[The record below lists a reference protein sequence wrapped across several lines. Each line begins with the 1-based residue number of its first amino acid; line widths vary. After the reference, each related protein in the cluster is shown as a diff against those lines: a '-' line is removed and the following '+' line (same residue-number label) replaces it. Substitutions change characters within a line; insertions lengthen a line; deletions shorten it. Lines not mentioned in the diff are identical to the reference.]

1 LSDGHDPDI
10 LRPERPENE
19 MPETERSEPDT
30 QPEKRPSP
38 VLRYGVA
45 TDVGRVRTNNEDSLL
60 VLDGLWAVADGM
72 GGHRAGEVA
81 SQLAVRGLELTMA
94 SVEQTPT
101 VEQLIEGVRRA
112 NIAIIE
118 DSLTNPDHRGM
129 GTTITALAPVDLK
142 GEETLAVINVGDSR
156 TYRLHDGELEQ
167 LTEDHSM
174 VQEMVRDG
182 RLTPEEAATHP
193 QRNVVTRAL
202 GVEPDLDVDWLTV
215 TPYAGDRFVLASD
228 GLFDEIPDRLIAGV
242 LRRQPDPYAAADEL
256 VRLANEAG
264 GHDNVT
270 VIVVD
275 VVDDG
280 GRAETA
286 SGALAS
292 DKTQAVPIVGT
303 AFARTGVAVKPS
315 DTDTSTEE
323 DVDAARGAPAT
334 TDEATSGAGDAASA
348 AAADD
353 RRGRRLTWRVVA
365 FAAVVVLILAVAAGA
380 VLWQARN
387 TYFVTF
393 DDGEVTIFRGQP
405 GGLLWF
411 EPTVEERTGITE
423 REVPP
428 FRRTA
433 IENGVERSSLA
444 EAERYVATLQEL
456 IDERATTTTTST
468 TTTATTTTVPPTTV
482 PVAPPPTVTP

>member
-1 LSDGHDPDI
+1 VTEPTESTAPASAPDEPDA
-10 LRPERPENE
+10 PER
-19 MPETERSEPDT
+19 RSP
-30 QPEKRPSP
+30 P
-38 VLRYGVA
+38 VLRCGVA
-45 TDVGRVRTNNEDSLL
+45 TDVGRVRTNNEDALL
-60 VLDGLWAVADGM
+60 VLDRLWAVADGM

-81 SQLAVRGLELTMA
+81 SQLAVHAL
-94 SVEQTPT
+94 EQTLRGVDHPLT
-101 VEQLIEGVRRA
+101 VEQLIDAVRRA

-118 DSLTNPDHRGM
+118 DSLTNPEHRGM
-129 GTTITALAPVDLK
+129 GTTITALAPIDMK
-142 GEETLAVINVGDSR
+142 GEGTLAVINVGDSR

-182 RLTPEEAATHP
+182 RLSPEEAATHP

-228 GLFDEIPDRLIAGV
+228 GLFDEVADSRIAGV
-242 LRRQPDPYAAADEL
+242 LRRQPDPYAAAEEL

-280 GRAETA
+280 GRAESA
-286 SGALAS
+286 SEALAGE
-292 DKTQAVPIVGT
+292 KTQAVPIVGT
-303 AFARTGVAVKPS
+303 AFARTGVDVAPSEAEAEADTAAAPTAAAAPS
-315 DTDTSTEE
+315 DTAT
-323 DVDAARGAPAT
+323 AAGEAAT
-334 TDEATSGAGDAASA
+334 
-348 AAADD
+348 
-353 RRGRRLTWRVVA
+353 RRRLTWRVIA
-365 FAAVVVLILAVAAGA
+365 FAAVVVLIVAVAAGA
-380 VLWQARN
+380 VWWQARN
-387 TYFVTF
+387 TYFVAF

-411 EPTVEERTGITE
+411 DPTVEDRTGITR

-433 IENGVERSSLA
+433 LEDGVERSTRA

-456 IDERATTTTTST
+456 IDDRST
-468 TTTATTTTVPPTTV
+468 TTTTTVPPTTV
-482 PVAPPPTVTP
+482 PAVPPPAPPTTP